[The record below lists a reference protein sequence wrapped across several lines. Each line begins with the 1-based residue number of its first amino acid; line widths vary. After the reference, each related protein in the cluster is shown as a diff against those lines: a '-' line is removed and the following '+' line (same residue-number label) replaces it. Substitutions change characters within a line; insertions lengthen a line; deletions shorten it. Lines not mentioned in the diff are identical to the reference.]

1 MDITTD
7 FGSVILGSSP
17 GRCTKAKHKRLA
29 IKASLLCFRK
39 QTALLSVLCA
49 SRRPIFC
56 SFQEQ
61 KKPRRVRN
69 GMGPISQDS
78 LRTFQACA
86 EKVQWVDR
94 ICKIRE
100 YLDFYERSEIKSLVT
115 RDHKCCTHK
124 WKSGTSP
131 GSLVTRDPVHLLLQ

>member
-39 QTALLSVLCA
+39 QTALLSGLCV

-56 SFQEQ
+56 SFLEQ
-61 KKPRRVRN
+61 KKPRR
-69 GMGPISQDS
+69 G
-78 LRTFQACA
+78 
-86 EKVQWVDR
+86 
-94 ICKIRE
+94 RE

-115 RDHKCCTHK
+115 RDHKC
-124 WKSGTSP
+124 
-131 GSLVTRDPVHLLLQ
+131 